1 MKKIVILYTMDGCP
15 HCTKMKKML
24 KENNIFY
31 IEHNIK
37 NYEKEYEQLVKETK
51 NEYLPAFSLIEVLK
65 DKDID
70 YNKDVNIKF
79 LTPDDSFDDLYEAIE
94 KVKEFLL

>member
-1 MKKIVILYTMDGCP
+1 MDGCP

>member
-1 MKKIVILYTMDGCP
+1 
-15 HCTKMKKML
+15 ML